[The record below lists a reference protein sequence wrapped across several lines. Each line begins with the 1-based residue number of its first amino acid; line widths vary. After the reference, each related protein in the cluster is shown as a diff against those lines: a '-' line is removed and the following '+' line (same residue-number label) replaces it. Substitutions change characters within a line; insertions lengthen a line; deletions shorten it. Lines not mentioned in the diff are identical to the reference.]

1 MLTLQSRLPDDY
13 AVFHGIHWTRE
24 YRRDIA
30 YGEIDLAIVNRSG
43 QVLIIEQ
50 KNGALEER
58 DGGLVARY
66 ADGEKNVA
74 EQLHRALDGVRT
86 KFARQHPVAPRLDIE
101 YLVYCP
107 EHHLRGLNAV
117 GIDRDRIVDAR
128 LRDRLAEWVEE
139 VLGPGDRS
147 AGARAATVEAF
158 FRQSFDL
165 VPDIHTFVHSQE
177 RRFARLAGGLV
188 TTIEALEMSPFRLR
202 VLGTAGCGKTM
213 VARHVFDRAIAHGRR
228 PLFVCFNRPL
238 SERLK
243 VAVQPGGLVATWY
256 GLCASF
262 LESRGRRLEFEGMRQ
277 PGFWEQA
284 TEMIIGETVSDE
296 WTFDTL
302 IVDEGQDSL
311 RLRVRQ

>member
-1 MLTLQSRLPDDY
+1 
-13 AVFHGIHWTRE
+13 
-24 YRRDIA
+24 
-30 YGEIDLAIVNRSG
+30 
-43 QVLIIEQ
+43 
-50 KNGALEER
+50 
-58 DGGLVARY
+58 
-66 ADGEKNVA
+66 
-74 EQLHRALDGVRT
+74 
-86 KFARQHPVAPRLDIE
+86 
-101 YLVYCP
+101 
-107 EHHLRGLNAV
+107 
-117 GIDRDRIVDAR
+117 
-128 LRDRLAEWVEE
+128 
-139 VLGPGDRS
+139 
-147 AGARAATVEAF
+147 
-158 FRQSFDL
+158 
-165 VPDIHTFVHSQE
+165 
-177 RRFARLAGGLV
+177 
-188 TTIEALEMSPFRLR
+188 MSPFRLR
-202 VLGTAGCGKTM
+202 VLGSAGCGKTM
-213 VARHVFDRAIAHGRR
+213 VARHVFDRAIAQGRR